1 MTKFELRR
9 LESYDEPA
17 LLAEIRRVA
26 ALIATPH
33 IAQAEFNRL
42 AKASSS
48 AIRRRFGTWEKAL
61 DRAGLRHRYS
71 GAPVSKKLL
80 AESRQT
86 LTDAQ
91 LIQNLQDVASKLG
104 GTPLT
109 MEIYNRHGL
118 VNAETIRRRFGSWWK
133 ALETAGLPI
142 SNLGKRYS
150 EDDYFENLLTVWT
163 HHGRQP
169 SYGELDQ
176 VPSRIPSGAYEAHW
190 GTWRKALRAFLDRIN
205 ADRREDDQPPIPA
218 PSQEHPAHSGT
229 RINRTRLWPNA
240 RPKRSTEAN
249 RRSISLGLRYD
260 VLRRDRF
267 RCSLCGASPASRLG
281 CELHVDHVVPFSR
294 GGKTVAGNLRTLCSD
309 CNLGKAG
316 RLE

>member
-9 LESYDEPA
+9 LESYNEAA
-17 LLAEIRRVA
+17 LVAEIQRVA

-80 AESRQT
+80 AEGRQT
-86 LTDAQ
+86 FTDAQ
-91 LIQNLQDVASKLG
+91 LTRDLQDVASKLG
-104 GTPLT
+104 GAPLT
-109 MEIYNRHGL
+109 MELYTRHGL

-169 SYGELDQ
+169 SYGEMDQ
-176 VPSRIPSGAYEAHW
+176 APSRIPSGAHEAHW
-190 GTWRKALRAFLDRIN
+190 GTWRKALRAFLDRVN
-205 ADRREDDQPPIPA
+205 ADRQEGDQPSSPA
-218 PSQEHPAHSGT
+218 PSQGQVSHSGT
-229 RINRTRLWPNA
+229 RNDRTPVRANG
-240 RPKRSTEAN
+240 RPKSSTEGD

-294 GGKTVAGNLRTLCSD
+294 GGKTVAANLRTLCSD